1 MGVDSSDVQCS
12 PGVYV
17 SHFHCPP
24 VVGFAYVLVHMVL
37 DSIFP
42 LYTWDL
48 LILYALST
56 GCCCLLVSPVH
67 LVLVCHGFP
76 VHLVLISQGCSS
88 HIVMIVYGLHVSIG
102 VDVIYFICPAIV
114 CLSCVPCPQCGCVS
128 GFVDALL
135 C

>member
-12 PGVYV
+12 PGGYV

-37 DSIFP
+37 DSIVP

-56 GCCCLLVSPVH
+56 GCCCLFVSPVH
-67 LVLVCHGFP
+67 LVLVSHGFP
-76 VHLVLISQGCSS
+76 V
-88 HIVMIVYGLHVSIG
+88 G
-102 VDVIYFICPAIV
+102 VDVSYVLCPV
-114 CLSCVPCPQCGCVS
+114 G
-128 GFVDALL
+128 VDLKPFHV
-135 C
+135 